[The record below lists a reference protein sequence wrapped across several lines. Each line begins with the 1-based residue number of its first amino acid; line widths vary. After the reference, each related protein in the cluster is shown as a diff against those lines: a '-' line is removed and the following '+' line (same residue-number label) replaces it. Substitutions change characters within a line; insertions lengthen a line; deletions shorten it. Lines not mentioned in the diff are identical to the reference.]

1 MTTADEIRRYGEILI
16 SCGVLNINKDV
27 SSVTYTG
34 SSMGGKGVWNLI
46 DIKNITQERE

>member
-1 MTTADEIRRYGEILI
+1 MSVKDDHCRRDKTLW
-16 SCGVLNINKDV
+16 SCGVSNINKAV